1 MFAHMR
7 AVAYSARTA
16 SASGACGV
24 ATGCGVAGAPRGDVG
39 TKRTGGVCFGDMGD
53 MSDIGYVGANARSAA
68 DAKPAGSNGNAGAVV
83 RASDE
88 AADA

>member
-1 MFAHMR
+1 
-7 AVAYSARTA
+7 
-16 SASGACGV
+16 
-24 ATGCGVAGAPRGDVG
+24 
-39 TKRTGGVCFGDMGD
+39 
-53 MSDIGYVGANARSAA
+53 MSDIGYVGANARSANARSAA

>member
-1 MFAHMR
+1 
-7 AVAYSARTA
+7 
-16 SASGACGV
+16 
-24 ATGCGVAGAPRGDVG
+24 
-39 TKRTGGVCFGDMGD
+39 

-68 DAKPAGSNGNAGAVV
+68 DAKPAGAKPAGANGNAGAVV